1 MEQKA
6 TLENILLSLRIR
18 HCSPC
23 SEFVHS
29 LGPISITIN
38 SRDSHTDF
46 SGFCLFPID
55 ILWRKGLDEGYQPER
70 ASLLLTLSHSSIF
83 SWPFLWEQD
92 KLASALSSGLCHP
105 TITLVLSWNV
115 PDTHVTSECR
125 FLLVPMICG
134 FVWWAY
140 QTDTRVSPLSF
151 RQMSYGVS
159 QKKKKKA
166 WSKICFLFG
175 QSSFSVP
182 FPSISEQSCNRVFG
196 S

>member
-70 ASLLLTLSHSSIF
+70 APLLLTLSQSSIF

-105 TITLVLSWNV
+105 AITLVLSWNV

-134 FVWWAY
+134 LVWWAY

-159 QKKKKKA
+159 QKKNKKGMIKNMFFI
-166 WSKICFLFG
+166 WSELIL
-175 QSSFSVP
+175 SP
-182 FPSISEQSCNRVFG
+182 ISLLHFRAKL
-196 S
+196 